1 MGIKDNIRKIW
12 EKAGSPA
19 IINPTVGKIVDL
31 ANKVYNIKD
40 RNFLIGILDLVQVR
54 DNYIKARKKEA
65 ELFVQHSVSKEKQ
78 IQVCDML
85 LSVSTE
91 ERLSAV
97 ALFQGWINRA
107 GEEQPGH

>member
-40 RNFLIGILDLVQVR
+40 RNCLTGILDLVQIR
-54 DNYIKARKKEA
+54 DGYIKAIKKDA
-65 ELFVQHSVSKEKQ
+65 EELVKDEISKSMQ
-78 IQVCDML
+78 IEVCNL
-85 LSVSTE
+85 LLTISNE
-91 ERLSAV
+91 ERWSAI